1 MKNYI
6 SNSFLI
12 FAAYIFVFYFI
23 PYLLFINFE
32 SVFQRE
38 FRPSVEVLTIFS
50 SVLVVSFGYFVSFFS
65 IHSCTKNYIFDV
77 RDINYLNSNYFL
89 IFKSII
95 FLVISIYF
103 FIFIGTSYRQTGLS
117 LSGYGYLGF
126 ISLFCLAYL
135 KTEIIFDLISFLNGK
150 KLSLDKKIF
159 KFFGTFVPISLL
171 VSGAFSIPFVLVS
184 FLLYFPLESFSK
196 IFKLNFIKSIIIFS
210 PAVLLMAFLIILV
223 GFGNKYDFDV
233 VLNSMLDPEFQN
245 FMKEYIIWRLS
256 IYFVSIQSV
265 FDSLNAGI
273 FDSYLSFK
281 TSLELSFDRLGALMD
296 LSVYQNEVRTIE
308 RLNFLYLF
316 PQNDN
321 YISGTSPGLVAGLL
335 ISGSAIFSI
344 IYVLFSSVVI
354 SLLTMTLK
362 NKITIFS
369 SAMIMLYF
377 LFLFDNPMKFLVFPE
392 VELTQLLLFLLFFSF
407 YFKIRKK
414 NG

>member
-1 MKNYI
+1 M
-6 SNSFLI
+6 
-12 FAAYIFVFYFI
+12 
-23 PYLLFINFE
+23 
-32 SVFQRE
+32 
-38 FRPSVEVLTIFS
+38 LT
-50 SVLVVSFGYFVSFFS
+50 
-65 IHSCTKNYIFDV
+65 
-77 RDINYLNSNYFL
+77 
-89 IFKSII
+89 
-95 FLVISIYF
+95 
-103 FIFIGTSYRQTGLS
+103 
-117 LSGYGYLGF
+117 
-126 ISLFCLAYL
+126 
-135 KTEIIFDLISFLNGK
+135 
-150 KLSLDKKIF
+150 
-159 KFFGTFVPISLL
+159 
-171 VSGAFSIPFVLVS
+171 
-184 FLLYFPLESFSK
+184 
-196 IFKLNFIKSIIIFS
+196 
-210 PAVLLMAFLIILV
+210 
-223 GFGNKYDFDV
+223 
-233 VLNSMLDPEFQN
+233 PEFQN